1 MTAVPCTSQQSSP
14 PIRLDDHFARDRLS
28 NTYGCHAPAFYCSAC
43 FQHVPWRMKRICVL
57 FELTEERRAKV
68 MEVLNEAIS
77 VREVIRN
84 SENQLARANTKAA
97 MAIDGC

>member
-1 MTAVPCTSQQSSP
+1 
-14 PIRLDDHFARDRLS
+14 
-28 NTYGCHAPAFYCSAC
+28 
-43 FQHVPWRMKRICVL
+43 MKRICVL